1 MREWGSATEQ
11 ASIPTAWGGPSRR
24 TGRPGAQPNREE
36 ARGTM
41 KARKTIA
48 AKDLFELD
56 SNSSVPIWLQ
66 LKNRFIYLITS
77 GYYLPGD
84 QLPTVR
90 GLAADVE
97 INYNTVSK
105 VYQSLEEDG
114 YIVSK
119 RRLGAFVADVSD
131 KPGVSAEVT
140 AEIVTAEYLQR
151 CQELGMSLEDIDA
164 QFTAAVVAAKAK
176 REKDGTSKGAAHD
189 SQETRRGRLVKFPE
203 PAGEDAA
210 DGRAAGNGA

>member
-1 MREWGSATEQ
+1 MVELGRTIPAGDLFALDDAS
-11 ASIPTAWGGPSRR
+11 SIP
-24 TGRPGAQPNREE
+24 
-36 ARGTM
+36 
-41 KARKTIA
+41 
-48 AKDLFELD
+48 
-56 SNSSVPIWLQ
+56 VWLQ

-77 GYYLPGD
+77 GFYLPGD

-90 GLAADVE
+90 GLAAEVE
-97 INYNTVSK
+97 VNYNTVSK

-119 RRLGAFVADVSD
+119 RRQGAFVADVSD

-164 QFTAAVVAAKAK
+164 QFTAALVAAKAK
-176 REKDGTSKGAAHD
+176 RDKSGGAGYD
-189 SQETRRGRLVKFPE
+189 TQKSRCGRLVKFPE
-203 PAGEDAA
+203 PAAA
-210 DGRAAGNGA
+210 GGADERSAGNGA

>member
-1 MREWGSATEQ
+1 MVKLG
-11 ASIPTAWGGPSRR
+11 
-24 TGRPGAQPNREE
+24 
-36 ARGTM
+36 
-41 KARKTIA
+41 KTIPA
-48 AKDLFELD
+48 GDLFELD
-56 SNSSVPIWLQ
+56 AASSIPVWLQ

-77 GYYLPGD
+77 GFYLPGD

-90 GLAADVE
+90 GLAAEVE
-97 INYNTVSK
+97 VNYNTVSK

-140 AEIVTAEYLQR
+140 IMRFQAQPLGHDFVKVTAEIVTAEYLQR

-164 QFTAAVVAAKAK
+164 QFTAALVAAKAK
-176 REKDGTSKGAAHD
+176 REKDSTSEGAAHD
-189 SQETRRGRLVKFPE
+189 PQEARRGRLVKFPE

>member
-1 MREWGSATEQ
+1 
-11 ASIPTAWGGPSRR
+11 
-24 TGRPGAQPNREE
+24 
-36 ARGTM
+36 M
-41 KARKTIA
+41 KARKTRT

-56 SNSSVPIWLQ
+56 SESSVPIWLQ

-114 YIVSK
+114 FIQSK
-119 RRLGAFVADVSD
+119 HRQGAFVCDVSE
-131 KPGVSAEVT
+131 KPGVSIAVT
-140 AEIVTAEYLQR
+140 VEIVTAEYLQR
-151 CQELGMSLEDIDA
+151 CQELGMTLEDIEA
-164 QFTAAVVAAKAK
+164 QFAHSIRKEKLKRHKNQGADHEQKEAA
-176 REKDGTSKGAAHD
+176 G
-189 SQETRRGRLVKFPE
+189 RGLVVKFPGAE
-203 PAGEDAA
+203 PEPQRHVG
-210 DGRAAGNGA
+210 GLGA

>member
-1 MREWGSATEQ
+1 MVKLG
-11 ASIPTAWGGPSRR
+11 
-24 TGRPGAQPNREE
+24 
-36 ARGTM
+36 
-41 KARKTIA
+41 KTIPA
-48 AKDLFELD
+48 GDLFELD
-56 SNSSVPIWLQ
+56 AASSIPVWLQ

-77 GYYLPGD
+77 GYYKPGD

-90 GLAADVE
+90 GLAAEVE
-97 INYNTVSK
+97 VNYNTVSK

-164 QFTAAVVAAKAK
+164 QFTAALVAAKAK
-176 REKDGTSKGAAHD
+176 REKDGTSEGAAHD
-189 SQETRRGRLVKFPE
+189 PQETRRGRLVKFPE